1 LLELLPLARIALA
14 AAGRG
19 GTEMLAMSP
28 TDTAKQA
35 RLLQIIKSQSLFREK
50 SYALASG
57 GNTDYYFNMKNTTMD
72 PEGANL
78 VADLIYSIVS
88 EEDVDFLGGLASGA
102 IPIIT
107 TVAMRSL
114 HGHRPIRGFY
124 VREEVKTHGMMKLIE
139 CFIED
144 GSRVIILD
152 DVTTIGSSAMK
163 AVNAVR
169 DRHCRVTKVISI
181 VDRLEGA
188 TETFKREGI
197 EFTSLFTTR
206 DFMAS

>member
-1 LLELLPLARIALA
+1 
-14 AAGRG
+14 
-19 GTEMLAMSP
+19 M
-28 TDTAKQA
+28 
-35 RLLQIIKSQSLFREK
+35 
-50 SYALASG
+50 
-57 GNTDYYFNMKNTTMD
+57 
-72 PEGANL
+72 
-78 VADLIYSIVS
+78 S

-114 HGHRPIRGFY
+114 QGYRPIRGFY
-124 VREEVKTHGMMKLIE
+124 VREEVKMHGMMKLIE
-139 CFIED
+139 GFIED
-144 GSRVIILD
+144 GARVIILD

-188 TETFKREGI
+188 AETFKREGI

-206 DFMAS
+206 DFLAS